1 MKPSFSRLARRT
13 AIAALLIF
21 AVQASAEITTRENSV
36 FSINFYNNGDTF
48 QGLASSTMDWS
59 EARIEQTLAAS
70 QLWIDTIADAFTSPS
85 KINLNLVYTTFGNAN
100 IIGGSSSATVS
111 TSSTEGIELDAP
123 FYNEA
128 TATELKWKFGINT
141 DDFWQSGTPWDI
153 FIQIGKDFD
162 FTDNGFTRVLVH
174 EIGHALGV
182 ASYLFDNGI
191 RSSSY
196 NKWDSL
202 LVDSAGNSVA
212 TSDLYTNLS
221 SVLGQNIY
229 LSDGTT
235 QIQVYNPN
243 TYAQGS
249 SLSHPTDGSGYN
261 VTDSILNY
269 SGDPRTASPVAFS
282 DLDLA
287 TLRMLGW
294 TLRSDIVP
302 EPATA
307 TLSLIGAFV
316 FTIRRRRPQSSR

>member
-1 MKPSFSRLARRT
+1 MKPSFYRLARRT

-36 FSINFYNNGDTF
+36 FSITFYNNGDTF
-48 QGLASSTMDWS
+48 QNQISSTMDWS
-59 EARIEQTLAAS
+59 ETRIEQTLAAS
-70 QLWIDTIADAFTSPS
+70 QLWIDTIADTFSTS
-85 KINLNLVYTTFGNAN
+85 KINLNLVYTTFGDPN
-100 IIGGSSSATVS
+100 IIGGSSSAS
-111 TSSTEGIELDAP
+111 FTSNVGIENNAP

-141 DDFWQSGTPWDI
+141 DELWGSGTPWDI

-162 FTDNGFTRVLVH
+162 FSDNGFTRVLVH

-182 ASYLFDNGI
+182 SSSLFNNRDEK
-191 RSSSY
+191 RSSVY

-202 LVDSAGNSVA
+202 LVDADGNSVA
-212 TSDLYTNLS
+212 TSDLYTTRT

-249 SLSHPTDGSGYN
+249 SFAHPTDGTGYN
-261 VTDSILNY
+261 LTDSILNY

-316 FTIRRRRPQSSR
+316 FTIRRRRLQSSR

>member
-21 AVQASAEITTRENSV
+21 AVQASAEITTRENDV
-36 FSINFYNNGDTF
+36 FRINFYNNGDTF
-48 QGLASSTMDWS
+48 MGAATSTMDWT
-59 EARIEQTLAAS
+59 ENRIEQTLAAS
-70 QLWIDTIADAFTSPS
+70 QLWIDTIADVFSTN
-85 KINLNLVYTTFGNAN
+85 KISLNLVYTTFGNAN
-100 IIGGSSSATVS
+100 IIGGSSSAS
-111 TSSTEGIELDAP
+111 FTSNVGIENNAP

-141 DDFWQSGTPWDI
+141 DELWGSGTPWDI

-162 FTDNGFTRVLVH
+162 FSDNGFTRVLVH

-182 ASYLFDNGI
+182 
-191 RSSSY
+191 SSSLFNAEARSNTY

-202 LVDSAGNSVA
+202 LVDASGNPIA
-212 TSDLYTNLS
+212 TSDLYTTRT

-249 SLSHPTDGSGYN
+249 SFAHPTDGTGYN
-261 VTDSILNY
+261 LTDSILNY
-269 SGDPRTASPVAFS
+269 SGDPLTASPVAFS

>member
-21 AVQASAEITTRENSV
+21 AVQASAEITTRENDV
-36 FSINFYNNGDTF
+36 FRINFYNNGDTF
-48 QGLASSTMDWS
+48 MGAATSTMDWT
-59 EARIEQTLAAS
+59 ENRIEQTLAAS
-70 QLWIDTIADAFTSPS
+70 QLWIDTIADVFSTN
-85 KINLNLVYTTFGNAN
+85 KISLNLVYTTFGNAN
-100 IIGGSSSATVS
+100 IIGGSSSAS
-111 TSSTEGIELDAP
+111 FTSNVGIENNAS

-141 DDFWQSGTPWDI
+141 DALWGSGTPWDI

-162 FTDNGFTRVLVH
+162 FSDNGFTRVLVH

-182 ASYLFDNGI
+182 
-191 RSSSY
+191 SSSLFNSEARSNTY

-202 LVDSAGNSVA
+202 LVDASGNPIA
-212 TSDLYTNLS
+212 TSDLYTTRT

-249 SLSHPTDGSGYN
+249 SFAHPTDGTGYN
-261 VTDSILNY
+261 LTDSILNY

-316 FTIRRRRPQSSR
+316 FTIRRRRPQPSR

>member
-1 MKPSFSRLARRT
+1 MKPSFSRLVRRT
-13 AIAALLIF
+13 AIAAYLVF
-21 AVQASAEITTRENSV
+21 AVQASADITTRENDV
-36 FSINFYNNGDTF
+36 FRINFYNNGDTF
-48 QGLASSTMDWS
+48 MDAATSTMDWT

-70 QLWIDTIADAFTSPS
+70 QLWIDTIADVFSTN
-85 KINLNLVYTTFGNAN
+85 KISLNLVYTTFGNAN
-100 IIGGSSSATVS
+100 IIGGSSSAS
-111 TSSTEGIELDAP
+111 FTSNVGIENNAP

-141 DDFWQSGTPWDI
+141 DELWGSGTPWDI

-162 FTDNGFTRVLVH
+162 FSDNGFTRVLVH

-182 ASYLFDNGI
+182 
-191 RSSSY
+191 SSSLFNAEARSNTY

-202 LVDSAGNSVA
+202 LVDASGNPIA
-212 TSDLYTNLS
+212 TSDLYTTRT

-249 SLSHPTDGSGYN
+249 SFAHPTDGTGYN
-261 VTDSILNY
+261 LTDSILNY

-316 FTIRRRRPQSSR
+316 FTIRRRRPQPSR